1 MDQNLTLYT
10 YTISQSSEKIRWA
23 LDAAGLPYQERR
35 LAPFIHR
42 PLNATASG
50 GLLSPM
56 PVLEADG
63 QTLVDSTRILE
74 WLEVRRAPFA
84 LIPRDPAER
93 AEVMNTESRFDHAGA
108 HLLRWTYAFL
118 LRQPELALRLWS
130 LDANPLQ
137 SLALRAGFPLIKYVF
152 ERGLGFEA
160 DQLERSRRAI
170 DRAVE
175 ELNEVAVSGR
185 SFVVGARLSVAD
197 ITAAALFAP
206 LACPDQHSLYAR
218 ADYRK
223 LMKAALEPWKEQP
236 GMEWVRAIY
245 QRHRQAQTATSA
257 LRAGFSLCVETAP
270 GSR

>member
-1 MDQNLTLYT
+1 MDKNITLYT
-10 YTISQSSEKIRWA
+10 YAISQSSEKIRWA
-23 LDAAGLPYQERR
+23 LDCAELPYQERR

-42 PLNATASG
+42 PLNATATG

-63 QTLVDSTRILE
+63 QMLVDSTRILE

-84 LIPRDPAER
+84 LIPRDPLVR
-93 AEVMNTESRFDHAGA
+93 AEVMNAESRFDHAGA

-137 SLALRAGFPLIKYVF
+137 SMTLRAGFPLVRYVF
-152 ERGLGFEA
+152 ERGLGFKPE
-160 DQLERSRRAI
+160 QLERSRQAI
-170 DRAVE
+170 DRAVA
-175 ELNEVAVSGR
+175 ELNEAASAGH
-185 SFVVGARLSVAD
+185 SFLVGSKLSVAD

-206 LACPDQHSLYAR
+206 LACPDEHPIYAR

-223 LMKAALEPWKEQP
+223 LMKTAVEPWKNQP
-236 GMEWVRAIY
+236 GLEWVREVY
-245 QRHRQAQTATSA
+245 RRHRHPRAAERPVLRSVPAT
-257 LRAGFSLCVETAP
+257 
-270 GSR
+270 